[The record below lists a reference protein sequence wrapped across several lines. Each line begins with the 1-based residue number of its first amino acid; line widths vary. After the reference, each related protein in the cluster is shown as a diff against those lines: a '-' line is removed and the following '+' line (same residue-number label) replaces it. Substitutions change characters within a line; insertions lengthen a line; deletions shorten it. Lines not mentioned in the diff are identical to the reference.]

1 MMEELSEQN
10 YFVFVSSL
18 PIYHSLSLFGKST
31 VERKWNLLKFDVYSG
46 VSSVIKH
53 SQTGVPC
60 MLKLGNLIFIR
71 RLFDIFKS
79 DCRTSKT

>member
-31 VERKWNLLKFDVYSG
+31 VERKWNLLKFDVFFLVCLVLSNT
-46 VSSVIKH
+46 VKQECH
-53 SQTGVPC
+53 AC
-60 MLKLGNLIFIR
+60 
-71 RLFDIFKS
+71 
-79 DCRTSKT
+79 